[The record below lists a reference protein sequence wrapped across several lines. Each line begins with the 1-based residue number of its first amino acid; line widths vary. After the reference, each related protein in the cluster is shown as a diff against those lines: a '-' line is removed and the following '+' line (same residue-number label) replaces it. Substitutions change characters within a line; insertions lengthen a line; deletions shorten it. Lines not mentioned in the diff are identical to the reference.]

1 MKELDRLVEIMETLR
16 APGGCPWD
24 AEQDHKSIMKCLIEE
39 TYELADAIESENPE
53 YLMEELGDV
62 LLQVVFHSIIA
73 KEDGLFTLA
82 DVIDYLSDKLV
93 YRHPHVYGD
102 VRVKDA
108 KEVTRNWERLKR
120 SENGKENRRSIF
132 DGIPQTLP
140 ALLYALKL
148 QSVAGR
154 VGFDW
159 DAAAGVV
166 DKIKEEVDELTE
178 VMAEKDTE
186 AMESEIG
193 DLFFSVVNLARKL
206 KIDPEAA
213 LRKTNRKFMRR
224 FFEIEAAAKEKEL
237 LLSDMPIEEM
247 EKIWEQAKKNGK

>member
-39 TYELADAIESENPE
+39 TYELADAIEGENPE

-82 DVIDYLSDKLV
+82 DVIDYLSDKLI

-132 DGIPQTLP
+132 DGIPHTLP
-140 ALLYALKL
+140 ALLYALKI

-159 DAAAGVV
+159 EGAEGVV
-166 DKIKEEVDELTE
+166 DKIREEIDELSE
-178 VMAEKDTE
+178 VMAVKDTE

-224 FFEIEAAAKEKEL
+224 FFEIEKAAKEKQL
-237 LLSDMPIEEM
+237 LLSDMPRDEM
-247 EKIWEQAKKNGK
+247 EEIWEQAKKNGK